1 MSPLTLAVR
10 LCSHG
15 GPAVR
20 QCIGTRS
27 AFLFLPGRTGS
38 PDPVGGS
45 VWELGE
51 WPVAA
56 APPLAI
62 LMRPIYTV
70 VRSHSITRL
79 EPENI
84 AMEVKTMCRI
94 PGMQEMLKKFQGGWC
109 LNKVLAR
116 AGLGVLVQDRSIQ
129 S

>member
-1 MSPLTLAVR
+1 M
-10 LCSHG
+10 
-15 GPAVR
+15 
-20 QCIGTRS
+20 
-27 AFLFLPGRTGS
+27 
-38 PDPVGGS
+38 
-45 VWELGE
+45 WELGE

-109 LNKVLAR
+109 LNEVLAR
-116 AGLGVLVQDRSIQ
+116 AGLGVLVQDRRIQ